1 MPQAAPMPE
10 TCAEYILDALPEAI
24 AALDE
29 RGVIRHANAA
39 AEQLF
44 GYERGSMAGL
54 RADDVVQVWPRRKL
68 RRGVARYLQT
78 RPTRPNAEHRL
89 EGVRR
94 DGSRFPLQLRLHEL
108 ETDQGHRFVALLG
121 TSEAAARPDEGLD
134 PASVRAE
141 NDRVH
146 EILEGTNASIW
157 DWDLR
162 TDDLLLG
169 ERWAGFV
176 GRAPQGPEHVQ
187 GRSWWGQIHPDDRAE
202 IERQLQRH
210 EAGGLDYFDAEFRM
224 PRVDGGWVWINMR
237 GRIVE
242 RDERG
247 EPIRMSGTHLDVTQ
261 RKRAERALVHS
272 EARYRSLIESVR
284 EVVFQT
290 DARGRWSFL
299 NSAWEEITGFDVEN
313 ALGRD
318 ALEQVHP
325 YDHDAA
331 RDEIADMVAS
341 RKDAFR
347 REIRFRARSGR
358 YLWLEIHAQAALDGE
373 GNFRGISGTLR
384 DVTKQREA
392 EQETLRLVYY
402 DALTGLP
409 NRALALDRL
418 AELLLGTER
427 REERVAV
434 VFVDL
439 DDFKKVNDTLGHEVG
454 DQVLPEAGRRLANVV
469 RKQDTV
475 ARLGGDEFLVL
486 LAGLGH
492 EQDTQQGLRKLLGCF
507 HKPFAL
513 DGRELTLTAS
523 LGIAIAPSD
532 GDTPQDL
539 LRNADM
545 AMYKAKSEGRN
556 TYRYFT
562 EAMNR
567 EMARRFR
574 IEASLRGA
582 LDRGEFRL
590 LFQPLVDLETGAVI
604 GAETL
609 LRWHSA
615 ELGEIAP
622 AEFIP
627 IAEQTG
633 LITSIG
639 AHVAER
645 ALAHAT
651 HWIAQRDG
659 EFFITINVSPQ
670 QFREPQFTAE
680 LQRLLERSAVPA
692 RALEI
697 EITEGVL
704 FRDREHAGETL
715 RVLRNL
721 GVGIG
726 MDDFGTGYASL
737 SYLREYPF
745 DTLKI
750 DQSFV
755 RDCTDDS
762 NDRELVITSLRL
774 ASGLGLRA
782 IAEGVETR
790 DQARFLREQHCQ
802 MAQGHLFSP
811 PITPDQLTAL
821 IDTGLPER
829 LLGKAE
835 EESR

>member
-1 MPQAAPMPE
+1 MPE
-10 TCAEYILDALPEAI
+10 SCAEFILDALPEAI
-24 AALDE
+24 VALDGH
-29 RGVIRHANAA
+29 GVVRHANSA
-39 AEQLF
+39 AEKLF
-44 GYERGSMAGL
+44 RYGPGTMGGL
-54 RADDVVQVWPRRKL
+54 NADDLVRAWPRGRL
-68 RRGVARYLQT
+68 RHGLARYLQSRRT
-78 RPTRPNAEHRL
+78 RPSGRHRM
-89 EGVRR
+89 EGIRR
-94 DGSRFPLQLRLHEL
+94 DGSRFALHLTLREIDGYDPPGYIADIGEH
-108 ETDQGHRFVALLG
+108 D
-121 TSEAAARPDEGLD
+121 AAGWRE
-134 PASVRAE
+134 RAD
-141 NDRVH
+141 NNRVH

-162 TDDLLLG
+162 TDELVLS
-169 ERWAGFV
+169 ERWGGFV
-176 GRAPQGPEHVQ
+176 GSPAHGPEHVQ
-187 GRSWWGQIHPDDRAE
+187 GKHWWERIHPDDRAG
-202 IERQLQRH
+202 IERQLRRH
-210 EAGGLDYFDAEFRM
+210 ESGRLDYFDAEFRV
-224 PRVDGGWVWINMR
+224 PHAEGGWVWLNMR

-242 RDERG
+242 RDDFG
-247 EPIRMSGTHLDVTQ
+247 QPLRMTGTHLDVTQ

-290 DARGRWSFL
+290 DASGRWSFL
-299 NSAWEEITGFDVEN
+299 NSAWEEITGFEVEE

-318 ALEQVHP
+318 ALDQVHP
-325 YDHDAA
+325 YDQRVT
-331 RDEIADMVAS
+331 RDEINEMLAG

-347 REIRFRARSGR
+347 REIRFRARDGHF
-358 YLWLEIHAQAALDGE
+358 LWLEIHGQAALDGE
-373 GNFRGISGTLR
+373 GNFRGLSGTLR

-427 REERVAV
+427 REDRVAV

-454 DQVLPEAGRRLANVV
+454 DQLLPEAGRRLASVV

-486 LAGLGH
+486 LAGLGRD
-492 EQDTQQGLRKLLGCF
+492 QDTQLGLRKLLQCF
-507 HKPFAL
+507 HTPFSV

-574 IEASLRGA
+574 IEGELRCA
-582 LDRGEFRL
+582 LDRNEFRL
-590 LFQPLVDLETGAVI
+590 LFQPLVDLETGAVV

-633 LITSIG
+633 LIASIG
-639 AHVAER
+639 AHVAEH
-645 ALAHAT
+645 ALEQAA
-651 HWIAQRDG
+651 HWIEQRDG
-659 EFFITINVSPQ
+659 RFFISINVSPQ
-670 QFREPQFTAE
+670 QFREPHFTAQ
-680 LQRLLERSAVPA
+680 LQNQLERSHVPPH
-692 RALEI
+692 ALEV

-704 FRDREHAGETL
+704 FRDREHAGQTL

-721 GVGIG
+721 GIGIG

-755 RDCTDDS
+755 RDCTEDT

-790 DQARFLREQHCQ
+790 AQANFLREQHCQ

-811 PITPDQLTAL
+811 PITAEEFTQLIA
-821 IDTGLPER
+821 TGMPER
-829 LLGKAE
+829 ILDGT
-835 EESR
+835 ST

>member
-1 MPQAAPMPE
+1 MPDS
-10 TCAEYILDALPEAI
+10 CAERILDALPEAI
-24 AALDE
+24 VTLDE
-29 RGVIRHANAA
+29 RGVIHRANAA
-39 AEQLF
+39 AERLF
-44 GYERGSMAGL
+44 GYESGAMEGL
-54 RADDVVQVWPRRKL
+54 EADGLVRAWPRRKL
-68 RRGVARYLQT
+68 RHNLSRYLRARHA
-78 RPTRPNAEHRL
+78 RPSSRHRL
-89 EGVRR
+89 EGIRR
-94 DGSRFPLQLRLHEL
+94 DGSRFPLQLTLRAIQ
-108 ETDQGHRFVALLG
+108 TDDPRCFVAVLG
-121 TSEAAARPDEGLD
+121 TSDTPARASDTAASSGDAQDENAR
-134 PASVRAE
+134 VR
-141 NDRVH
+141 

-157 DWDLR
+157 DWDLS
-162 TDDLLLG
+162 TDELVLG
-169 ERWAGFV
+169 ERWSGFV
-176 GRAPQGPEHVQ
+176 GRPAHGPEHVR
-187 GRSWWGQIHPDDRAE
+187 GRTWWGRIHPDDRAE

-210 EAGGLDYFDAEFRM
+210 EAGRLDYFDAEFRM
-224 PRVDGGWVWINMR
+224 PRIDGGWVWINMR

-242 RDERG
+242 RDAFG
-247 EPIRMSGTHLDVTQ
+247 QALRMSGTHLDVTQ

-299 NSAWEEITGFDVEN
+299 NSAWEDITGFDVED

-318 ALEQVHP
+318 ALEQAHP
-325 YDHDAA
+325 HDHDAA
-331 RDEIADMVAS
+331 RDEIAEMVAG

-347 REIRFRARSGR
+347 REIRFRARDGR
-358 YLWLEIHAQAALDGE
+358 YLWLEIHGQAALDGA
-373 GNFRGISGTLR
+373 GHFRGISGTLR

-427 REERVAV
+427 RQDRVAV

-454 DQVLPEAGRRLANVV
+454 DQLLPEAGRRLANVV

-486 LAGLGH
+486 LAGLGR

-507 HKPFAL
+507 HQPFQVN
-513 DGRELTLTAS
+513 GRELTLTAS

-545 AMYKAKSEGRN
+545 AMYKSKSEGRN

-562 EAMNR
+562 ETMNR

-574 IEASLRGA
+574 IEGSLRGA
-582 LDRGEFRL
+582 LDRGEFRV
-590 LFQPLVDLETGAVI
+590 LFQPLVDLESGAVV

-633 LITSIG
+633 LIASIG
-639 AHVAER
+639 VHVAEQ
-645 ALAHAT
+645 ALAHAAQ
-651 HWIAQRDG
+651 WIEQRSG
-659 EFFITINVSPQ
+659 RFFITINVSPQ
-670 QFREPQFTAE
+670 QFREPHFTAQ
-680 LQRLLERSAVPA
+680 LQRILERSNVPP
-692 RALEI
+692 RSLEV

-715 RVLRNL
+715 RVLRDL

-782 IAEGVETR
+782 IAEGVETP
-790 DQARFLREQHCQ
+790 DQARFLREQRCQ

-811 PITPDQLTAL
+811 PVTPEELSDL
-821 IDTGLPER
+821 IDAGVPER
-829 LLGKAE
+829 ALGEHSA
-835 EESR
+835 